1 MGQGHELEIPFAPGE
16 EGAGLASRFAAEH
29 EKRMGFALDA
39 EIEVIGARI
48 AVSGAAREPALAA
61 PHFVDETRR
70 GPDVIALADA
80 TLFVA
85 DGWTARALPIG
96 GWVMERGA

>member
-1 MGQGHELEIPFAPGE
+1 
-16 EGAGLASRFAAEH
+16 
-29 EKRMGFALDA
+29 MGFTLDA

-48 AVSGAAREPALAA
+48 ARRVAPRERRVLAA

-70 GPDVIALADA
+70 GPAVIALPDA